1 MRAPSIKRRPTGRR
15 PSAPTRWR
23 RRGPRALVPPA
34 CALAALLVLF
44 AVLGSNGGD
53 AGPGVAT
60 AAAEDTG
67 TATGTA
73 PDGKRGRK
81 AGNPYRGDGMWIWYV
96 RRSSGGSVKRIAR
109 KAKRHGI
116 KVLYIK
122 SSDGAT
128 EWDQFTR
135 GLVRKLHRRNLRVCA
150 WQYVYGKRPAAEA
163 RRGAQAVRKGADC
176 LVVDAEAEYEG
187 HYRAA
192 DHFVDKLRR
201 RIGRRFPTSLSSFP
215 YVDYHPSLPYSVLL
229 GPGGVKYNLPQV
241 YWHAIGDGV
250 GEADRHTIRYNR
262 VYQRPIHPLGQTY
275 RDERGRPSRK
285 QIQRFRRLA
294 ISFGFKGISWWSWQH
309 TSRKQWRVLR
319 RNVEKGISGARR
331 GRKNYPLLGRG
342 SKGDLVVWAQ
352 EHLRGAGARLPV
364 TGFFGRKTRRA
375 VKRFQRKRGLQVDGK
390 IGPQTWRKLLKV
402 KPDTVDWSSKGRK
415 PGERSAGAAE
425 PRSASLPAVRYEIPT
440 TVGP

>member
-1 MRAPSIKRRPTGRR
+1 VRIVPAAVLAVLFVLIAAVAPS
-15 PSAPTRWR
+15 
-23 RRGPRALVPPA
+23 
-34 CALAALLVLF
+34 
-44 AVLGSNGGD
+44 GSD
-53 AGPGVAT
+53 LGPGTST
-60 AAAEDTG
+60 AAADHTG
-67 TATGTA
+67 TASSTA
-73 PDGKRGRK
+73 PDGKHARMPR
-81 AGNPYRGDGMWIWYV
+81 NPYRGDGMWIWYV
-96 RRSSGGSVKRIAR
+96 RRSSGGRVKRIVR

-122 SSDGAT
+122 SSDGTT

-150 WQYVYGKRPAAEA
+150 WQYVYGRRPAAEA
-163 RRGAQAVRKGADC
+163 RRGAQAVRQGADC

-201 RIGRRFPTSLSSFP
+201 RVGRKFPTALSTFPYTHYHPSFP
-215 YVDYHPSLPYSVLL
+215 YSVFL

-250 GEADRHTIRYNR
+250 GEADRITIRYNR
-262 VYQRPIHPLGQTY
+262 IYRRPILPLGQTY
-275 RDERGRPSRK
+275 RDEGGRPSRK

-294 ISFGFKGISWWSWQH
+294 ISFGFAGVSWWSWQH
-309 TSRKQWRVLR
+309 TSRKQWRALR
-319 RNVEKGISGARR
+319 RNIEKGIRGARR
-331 GRKNYPLLGRG
+331 GRKNYPLLGKG

-364 TGFFGRKTRRA
+364 TGLFGRKTKRA
-375 VKRFQRKRGLQVDGK
+375 VKRFQRKRGLQADGK
-390 IGPQTWRKLLKV
+390 IGPKTWRKLLKV

-415 PGERSAGAAE
+415 PGKRSAGPPE
-425 PRSASLPAVRYEIPT
+425 PRSASLPAVRYEIPI
-440 TVGP
+440 TVGR